1 MDDFRPL
8 LDSVKASWPA
18 MPTQLKAKITWS
30 QNHVLLGA
38 AAKFD
43 SATSTAE
50 DLKRMVKD
58 LVDGHLPS
66 SSSSPWD
73 GSNPTFSDLLNEV
86 FASLED
92 TVMQVVSSTGSEDIA
107 AEKLNEAGAACAA
120 ALQDSSVGNI
130 L

>member
-1 MDDFRPL
+1 M
-8 LDSVKASWPA
+8 PA
-18 MPTQLKAKITWS
+18 QLKAKITWS

-43 SATSTAE
+43 PATSTAE

-66 SSSSPWD
+66 SSSSSWE

-92 TVMQVVSSTGSEDIA
+92 TVLHVVTSTDSEEVA
-107 AEKLNEAGAACAA
+107 AEKLNEAGSACAA
-120 ALQDSSVGNI
+120 ALQDSSVAPWETFCEYCSKAC
-130 L
+130 